1 MFCTFSKS
9 DVPRYIEYVSR
20 ETYVPQSSVPRGTK
34 AMLLSANVLAC
45 GTPVEHSSWEGLFP
59 IVPGG
64 LTCDGLSRVG

>member
-1 MFCTFSKS
+1 MFCPFPIS
-9 DVPRYIEYVSR
+9 VPRLYTYVSR
-20 ETYVPQSSVPRGTK
+20 ETSVPHSDVPRGTK
-34 AMLLSANVLAC
+34 AILLSANVLAC